1 MLQKR
6 TIQAGFEVLKAD
18 FIEGVWSQLRTQFQ
32 GRRKAKTKELWT
44 QTELPWVPTGRDAW
58 MWWDSK
64 GYSGFPMTESP
75 EIRAFSPYFVYWEV
89 ENKSMDLRWY
99 NWTINKAIPLGRAVR
114 KSISCRSK
122 YANVPLRQ
130 HALQSSAGIPSS
142 PPFPPLFCIE
152 FQSFHVFPQNLEEIC
167 QRSHPNPYSRQ
178 VCQRGEGMDT
188 RWVLYPQIT
197 VRFYHSIGGNRRRA
211 FQRRENKKKA
221 KKSKPNSSK

>member
-18 FIEGVWSQLRTQFQ
+18 FIEGVRSRLRTQFQ

-44 QTELPWVPTGRDAW
+44 QTELPWVPTGRNAW

-64 GYSGFPMTESP
+64 CYSGFLMTESP
-75 EIRAFSPYFVYWEV
+75 EIRAFPPYFVYWEV

-99 NWTINKAIPLGRAVR
+99 NWTINKVIPLGRAVR

-188 RWVLYPQIT
+188 RWVLYPPNYCKILPFHWGQSETRIPEAGKQGK
-197 VRFYHSIGGNRRRA
+197 S
-211 FQRRENKKKA
+211 
-221 KKSKPNSSK
+221 KKSKLNSSK